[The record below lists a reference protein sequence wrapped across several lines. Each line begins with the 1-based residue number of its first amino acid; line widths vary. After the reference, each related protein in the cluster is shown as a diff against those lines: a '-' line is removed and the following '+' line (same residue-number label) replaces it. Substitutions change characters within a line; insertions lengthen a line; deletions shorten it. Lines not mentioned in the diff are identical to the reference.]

1 MIGLPSGSPGKA
13 AWVACGSVA
22 YYGSQVSSDRV
33 LPRWVPLWVLLALY
47 GKWLHTAMGY
57 RFGKLVGLPELPKY
71 CGRVGYST
79 HCYAMSY
86 QFGKLVGLPNMGGNT
101 YGSSAT
107 NVGAKNFAK

>member
-1 MIGLPSGSPGKA
+1 
-13 AWVACGSVA
+13 
-22 YYGSQVSSDRV
+22 
-33 LPRWVPLWVLLALY
+33 
-47 GKWLHTAMGY
+47 MGY

-86 QFGKLVGLPNMGGNT
+86 QFGKLVGLPELGSSYQFGKLVELPELGSSYRFRKCVASRATKYGGNT

-107 NVGAKNFAK
+107 NVGAKILPCNLYGNNRSVGGFELRNLCV

>member
-1 MIGLPSGSPGKA
+1 MGHRVKLPGWPA
-13 AWVACGSVA
+13 AQLPITVVKC
-22 YYGSQVSSDRV
+22 QV

-86 QFGKLVGLPNMGGNT
+86 QFGKLVGLPEL
-101 YGSSAT
+101 GSSYRFRKCVASRAT
-107 NVGAKNFAK
+107 KYGWQHI